1 MPSKIEGQKPR
12 DRNKKGNS
20 SRGQSCYNNKSI
32 RIKELCAENSNK
44 KNKNKKQKK
53 L

>member
-32 RIKELCAENSNK
+32 RMKESCAENSNK
-44 KNKNKKQKK
+44 KTKNKKNKK
-53 L
+53 I